1 MAKAKARVL
10 AYQPNYNGF
19 QALFMMDADDFR
31 IVEAAKFGYEVLD
44 TAPTYVHKEK
54 HLHTKYGLFI
64 VASDSSLKA
73 HSTQAEALVAELRAR
88 KD

>member
-31 IVEAAKFGYEVLD
+31 IVDAAKFGYEVLD
-44 TAPTYVHKEK
+44 TAPVYVHKDK
-54 HLHTKYGLFI
+54 HLITKHGLFI
-64 VASDSSLKA
+64 VAYDGSLKA
-73 HSTQAEALVAELRAR
+73 HSAQAEALTAELRAR
-88 KD
+88 KI